1 MTKKVT
7 IEATNIT
14 TKQWNTLLIELNLIT
29 KAWKPFATL
38 TLKANGL
45 NKVLTWGTR
54 KGKEL
59 EENIDGSKSI
69 KALILE

>member
-7 IEATNIT
+7 IEATNIS
-14 TKQWNTLLIELNLIT
+14 TKQWNTLLIELNLIA

-54 KGKEL
+54 KGKDLDDSER
-59 EENIDGSKSI
+59 EWR
-69 KALILE
+69 

>member
-1 MTKKVT
+1 MKKVT

-29 KAWKPFATL
+29 KAGKPFATL

-59 EENIDGSKSI
+59 EES
-69 KALILE
+69 EREYR

>member
-7 IEATNIT
+7 IEATDIS
-14 TKQWNTLLIELNLIT
+14 TKQWNTLLIELNLMV
-29 KAWKPFATL
+29 KAWKPYAKV

-54 KGKEL
+54 KGKDLADSER
-59 EENIDGSKSI
+59 EWR
-69 KALILE
+69 

>member
-14 TKQWNTLLIELNLIT
+14 TKQCNTLLIELNLIT
-29 KAWKPFATL
+29 KAWKPFATW

-59 EENIDGSKSI
+59 EES
-69 KALILE
+69 EREYR

>member
-7 IEATNIT
+7 IEATNST
-14 TKQWNTLLIELNLIT
+14 TKQWNTLLIEVNLIT
-29 KAWKPFATL
+29 KAWKAVATL

-59 EENIDGSKSI
+59 EES
-69 KALILE
+69 EREYR